1 MILAGDIGGTKTV
14 LALFQA
20 EEGDFRQVASDTFSS
35 QAHPTFEGILQE
47 FLAAQ
52 KGPKLE
58 VGVFGVAGAVIDG
71 RSKTTNLPWTLEE
84 TSLAATIVAPRVK
97 LLNDLEAAAYG
108 VLFMRDDELFVLL
121 PGTLPRN
128 RGNVAVI
135 AAGTG
140 LGEAFL
146 VWDGQHH
153 HPLAS
158 EGGHADFAARNDLEI
173 ELLKF
178 LRQRFDGHVSY
189 ERVLSGPG
197 FRNIYEFY
205 RDTGRYPEPAWL
217 AERTA
222 AGNANAEIT
231 QAAIE
236 KREPLAV
243 AALDLFCEI
252 YGAEAGNMALKVVAT
267 GGVYVAGGIAPKLIP
282 GFNVEAFQRGFCD
295 KGRFSA
301 MMKSVP
307 VSIVTN
313 PRVPL
318 IGAARFGLRLL

>member
-1 MILAGDIGGTKTV
+1 ML
-14 LALFQA
+14 
-20 EEGDFRQVASDTFSS
+20 
-35 QAHPTFEGILQE
+35 
-47 FLAAQ
+47 
-52 KGPKLE
+52 
-58 VGVFGVAGAVIDG
+58 
-71 RSKTTNLPWTLEE
+71 
-84 TSLAATIVAPRVK
+84 
-97 LLNDLEAAAYG
+97 
-108 VLFMRDDELFVLL
+108 DDELFVLS

-153 HPLAS
+153 HPVAS

-178 LRQRFDGHVSY
+178 LRERFGHVSY

-197 FRNIYEFY
+197 FLNIYEFY

-217 AERTA
+217 AERIT

-243 AALDLFCEI
+243 ATLDLFCEI

-267 GGVYVAGGIAPKLIP
+267 GGVYVAGGIAPKLLP

-301 MMKSVP
+301 MLKTLP

-318 IGAARFGLRLL
+318 IGAARFGLRLT